1 MMILFDNMLSEK
13 YEMLDCKILNE
24 KCVQKATYETQ
35 INKEFDIQSL
45 SFFICRTRLLSYGFH
60 TRKNQI

>member
-24 KCVQKATYETQ
+24 NCVQKATFETQ
-35 INKEFDIQSL
+35 IRNLMSKVSL
-45 SFFICRTRLLSYGFH
+45 SLFVEQGYYHTGFIPG
-60 TRKNQI
+60 KIK